1 MDGPEFVVV
10 PTEVKKKSKLRK
22 IITAIS
28 VSLGILL
35 LLGGAYSSLIY
46 FVLLDYVTMPYITFS
61 YRSDLEDES
70 QITVT
75 IDRVYS
81 DSDYPA
87 RFRIPRKLMGY
98 PVTTIGPSAFAGLNR
113 LEEVIFP
120 ETITTIGE
128 NAFSNCVNLSKF
140 NTPSELE
147 YIGTDAFSNTAY
159 IANYP
164 DDAVIIGSILYTYK
178 GIFEADTAIVKSESS
193 PAISEHAHYFNL
205 GEFEQIGAG
214 VFANQP
220 GITYAEF
227 PDHLDTISDKLLYN
241 CVNLSEVHLG
251 DNIKYIGN
259 EAFFG
264 ASSLIEME
272 WSDQIESIGDYAFKE
287 TNFAGEVVLGTD
299 LKSIGIGAFQNSRSM
314 TKMTIPSG
322 VSVINNY
329 VFDGCE
335 SLTEVVFDEDEY
347 SPSSRIYDIGI
358 AAFRGT
364 AISEFAIPFSV
375 RIIKD
380 STFENCD
387 NLVSVYAYDNETETT
402 RTELIYNDE
411 TGQWDP
417 VQVSQGLQK
426 IAIKAFYNATSFKEL
441 VLVDKDNLV
450 VSPLDR
456 VTLPSTILQLGETNT
471 DSFVFSN
478 TAIEV
483 LDLTSSIRFIAPAL
497 AKNATELREVIIDT
511 SEEILMSIIY
521 REAFMGC
528 VKLEEFV
535 VPNTVRAIN
544 SSVFEGCSALESVT
558 LPNNTNFIVLDS
570 NLFRGCVSLSSI
582 IIPNTIQA
590 IKDRAFENCTSLTSI
605 TIPSSVTAMSAN
617 VFNGCDNSLQ
627 ITVMTKN
634 NNTANWNA
642 NWLGSSGLTVEANVT
657 YIPE

>member
-259 EAFFG
+259 EAFYG
-264 ASSLIEME
+264 ATSLTEME
-272 WSDQIESIGDYAFKE
+272 WSNQIESIGDYAFKE

-299 LKSIGIGAFQNSRSM
+299 LKTIGTGAFQNSRSM

-335 SLTEVVFDEDEY
+335 SLSEIVFDEDEY
-347 SPSSRIYDIGI
+347 SENSRIYDIGI

-364 AISEFAIPFSV
+364 AISEFTIPFSV
-375 RIIKD
+375 RTIKD
-380 STFENCD
+380 STFENCH
-387 NLVSVYAYDNETETT
+387 NLVSVYVYENATGTT
-402 RTELIYNDE
+402 RTEYVYNEE
-411 TGQWDP
+411 TNQWDEAE
-417 VQVSQGLQK
+417 VSQGLQK
-426 IAIKAFYNATSFKEL
+426 ITVKAFYNATSFKEII
-441 VLVDKDNLV
+441 LVDKDDV
-450 VSPLDR
+450 VISPLNR
-456 VTLPSTILQLGETNT
+456 VSLPSTLLQLGETNI
-471 DSFVFSN
+471 DSLVFSN

-497 AKNATELREVIIDT
+497 AKNAIELREVIIDT
-511 SEEILMSIIY
+511 SEDILMLTIY

-528 VKLEEFV
+528 IQLEEFV
-535 VPNTVRAIN
+535 VPDTVRAIN
-544 SSVFEGCSALESVT
+544 SSVFEGCISLESVT
-558 LPNNTNFIVLDS
+558 LPTNTNFIVIDT
-570 NLFRGCVSLSSI
+570 NLFKDCVSLASI
-582 IIPNTIQA
+582 AIPTTIQA
-590 IKDRAFENCTSLTSI
+590 IKDRAFENCTSLLTV

-617 VFNGCDNSLQ
+617 VFNGCDTSLQ
-627 ITVMTKN
+627 ITVMTKDD
-634 NNTANWNA
+634 NTANWNA
-642 NWLGSSGLTVEANVT
+642 LWLGSSGLTVEANVT